1 MRWELL
7 FRDLEAQLE
16 AGDRADLE
24 AELRDRSRAEQGRIR
39 TLDRLRVSV
48 GQELDV
54 LLRSGGRERGVLQRC
69 GSDWLLLEPEPGRE
83 VLLPLAAVVVL
94 RGLAAGAAEPGSE
107 GLVAQR
113 LDLRHVLR
121 AIARDRSRVTLG
133 LDGGFVESGVLRR
146 VGADHIE
153 VAEDGKAADARLLPL
168 AVITAVRRV
177 AGPS

>member
-7 FRDLEAQLE
+7 FDDLEAQLE

-39 TLDRLRVSV
+39 TLDRLRASA
-48 GQELDV
+48 GLELDV
-54 LLRSGGRERGVLQRC
+54 LLRSGGRERGVLRRC
-69 GSDWLLLEPEPGRE
+69 GQDWLLLEPEPGRE

-94 RGLAAGAAEPGSE
+94 GGLAAGAAEPGSE
-107 GLVAQR
+107 GLVTPR

-121 AIARDRSRVTLG
+121 AVARDRSRVTLG

-146 VGADHIE
+146 VGADHVE
-153 VAEDGKAADARLLPL
+153 VTEDGRSVEGRLIPL
-168 AVITAVRRV
+168 AAISTLRRV
-177 AGPS
+177 AGPG